1 MSNRI
6 IFCVALGLIAL
17 SACKKNFL
25 DRQPSDSLSNSSLFT
40 DSSDVIAALNGCYSG
55 WNNPISGL
63 QGWADGYNVIYMDG
77 ASDNVYSQYPWEG
90 FQSYGNG
97 SATPGG
103 VSPNGNGDNL
113 YNYVTIQKCN
123 WFLGNV
129 TKAPI
134 SASLLARTQG
144 EARFIRAYQYFMMS
158 QLYGGVPLVT
168 SSLTPSQADAVQ
180 RTTKDSVTQ
189 FVISE
194 LAAIAP
200 SLPVS
205 YSGGAGSETGRITRG
220 AALALKA
227 RIELYNADYTN
238 CIADCAQVM
247 QLGYALYPSYT
258 DLFREKFAHNSEVIL
273 DVEYIGNTSTSNTNW
288 AVGVMPSFTY
298 GGWSSLDPLQS
309 LVDAYETTGGKTI
322 DDPTSGYDP
331 NNPFA
336 NRDPRL
342 AASIVY
348 PGEQYPYADGTPNYY
363 DPLDAS
369 SSDFY
374 QSGNN
379 TSVTGYL
386 EKKFTAVLADYN
398 ADNGIFSTGLSMIL
412 IRYAEVLLMDAEA
425 KIEAGQID
433 ASVYAD
439 INAVRQRA
447 GMPVVDQSVYN
458 SQSTL
463 RTLVRRERRVELALE
478 GLRWFDIQRWQI
490 GPQVMS
496 GPVTGARLGSVDPST
511 GVVTYTGGN
520 IPVETRLFDASKNY
534 LWPIPQSEIDIN
546 KQLKQNPG
554 Y

>member
-1 MSNRI
+1 MTKRLFVYTI
-6 IFCVALGLIAL
+6 LGLLVL

-63 QGWADGYNVIYMDG
+63 QGWADGYNVIYLDG

-90 FQSYGNG
+90 FQAYGNG

-103 VSPNGNGDNL
+103 VSPNGNSDNL

-123 WFLGNV
+123 WFLANV

-134 SASLLARTQG
+134 DNALLLRIQG
-144 EARFIRAYQYFMMS
+144 EARFIRAYQYFMMA

-168 SSLTPSQADAVQ
+168 ESLTPAQADAAQ
-180 RTTKDSVTQ
+180 RTSKDSITQ
-189 FVISE
+189 YVLSE

-200 SLPVS
+200 NLPQS
-205 YSGGAGSETGRITRG
+205 YSGGAGSETGRITKG

-227 RIELYNADYTN
+227 RIELYTADYAN
-238 CIADCAQVM
+238 CIADCQQVM
-247 QLGYALYPSYT
+247 QLGYSLFLSYQ
-258 DLFREKFAHNSEVIL
+258 DLFRMANAHNSEVIL
-273 DVEYIGNTSTSNTNW
+273 DVEYIGNTSTANTNW
-288 AVGVMPSFTY
+288 AVGVMPSFSY

-322 DDPTSGYDP
+322 DDPTSGYDAAH
-331 NNPFA
+331 PFA

-348 PGEQYPYADGTPNYY
+348 PGESYPYADGTPNYY

-369 SSDFY
+369 SNDFY

-386 EKKFTAVLADYN
+386 EKKFTAVLSDYN

-425 KIEAGQID
+425 KIESGQID

-439 INAVRQRA
+439 INAVRNRV
-447 GMPVVDQSVYN
+447 GMPSVDETVYDN
-458 SQSTL
+458 QTTL

-490 GPQVMS
+490 GTQVMA
-496 GPVTGARLGSVDPST
+496 GPVVGARLGTVDAST
-511 GVVTYTGGN
+511 GNVTLTGSN

-534 LWPIPQSEIDIN
+534 LWPIPQSEININ
-546 KQLKQNPG
+546 KTLKQNPG